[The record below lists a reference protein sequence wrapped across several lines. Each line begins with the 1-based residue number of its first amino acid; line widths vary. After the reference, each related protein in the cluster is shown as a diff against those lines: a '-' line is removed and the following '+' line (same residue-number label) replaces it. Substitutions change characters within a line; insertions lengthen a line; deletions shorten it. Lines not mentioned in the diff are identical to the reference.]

1 MLPSL
6 WTESYRRFARTAIL
20 VAMLGIDGRVFR
32 AVWTIFLFALVI
44 AAVYLARHTIVMF
57 TLAIF
62 LAHLLAPLVDRIE
75 RLVPKRISRT
85 VVLAVVYL
93 ALLGAAVGVLIPV
106 GAKIGEE
113 ASMLAGKLPEALK
126 EDLLSRVPLP
136 AWLEQWR
143 PRMTEFIREETAG
156 FGDKALPLLKEIGP
170 GILTGLG
177 NLVALIL
184 IPILSFFFLKDGAAL
199 RQALVNSV
207 SANRRGMIEEIL
219 VDLHQLV
226 AQYIRALTLLAIAT
240 FTAYSI
246 LWEITGVPYAI
257 LLAGIAAVL
266 ELIPVVGP
274 LTAGVLTVLVAGVS
288 GYPQVLWVVAILI
301 VYRLFQDYVLSPYL
315 MSSGVELHPLLVL
328 FGVLA
333 GEQVAGVPGMFFSV
347 PVIAGLRIIVIRMRR
362 PKHA

>member
-1 MLPSL
+1 
-6 WTESYRRFARTAIL
+6 
-20 VAMLGIDGRVFR
+20 MLGIDGRVLR
-32 AVWTIFLFALVI
+32 AVWTVFLFALVI
-44 AAVYLARHTIVMF
+44 ALIYLTRQTIVIF
-57 TLAIF
+57 ALAIF
-62 LAHLLAPLVDRIE
+62 LAHLLAPLIDRIE
-75 RLVPKRISRT
+75 QLVPRRISRT

-93 ALLGAAVGVLIPV
+93 ALLGAALAVLIPV

-113 ASMLAGKLPEALK
+113 ASMLAGRLPEALK
-126 EDLLSRVPLP
+126 GDPLSRLPLP

-143 PRMTEFIREETAG
+143 PRMTEFIHEEIAG
-156 FGDKALPLLKEIGP
+156 FGDKILPLLKDLGP

-177 NLVALIL
+177 NLVAVVL

-199 RQALVNSV
+199 RQALVNSA
-207 SANRRGMIEEIL
+207 SANRRELAEEIL
-219 VDLHQLV
+219 SDLHVLV

-240 FTAYSI
+240 FVAYSVF
-246 LWEITGVPYAI
+246 WEIIGVPYAI

-266 ELIPVVGP
+266 ELIPFVGP

-288 GYPQVLWVVAILI
+288 GYPHLLWVVVILI
-301 VYRLFQDYVLSPYL
+301 VYRLFQDYVLSPFL

-333 GEQVAGVPGMFFSV
+333 GEQVAGIPGMFFSV

-362 PKHA
+362 RKHA

>member
-1 MLPSL
+1 
-6 WTESYRRFARTAIL
+6 
-20 VAMLGIDGRVFR
+20 MLGIDGRVFR
-32 AVWTIFLFALVI
+32 AVWTVFLFALVVSLI
-44 AAVYLARHTIVMF
+44 YLARQTIVIF

-62 LAHLLAPLVDRIE
+62 LAHLLSPLVDRIE

-85 VVLAVVYL
+85 AVLTVVYL
-93 ALLGAAVGVLIPV
+93 ALLGAALAVLIPV

-113 ASMLAGKLPEALK
+113 ASTLAGRLPEALK
-126 EDLLSRVPLP
+126 EDPLNRVPLP

-143 PRMTEFIREETAG
+143 PRMTEFIREQTAG
-156 FGDKALPLLKEIGP
+156 FGDRVLPFLKAIGP
-170 GILTGLG
+170 GILAGLG
-177 NLVALIL
+177 SLVAVVL
-184 IPILSFFFLKDGAAL
+184 IPILSFFFLKDGPEL

-207 SANRRGMIEEIL
+207 AANRRGMVEEIL
-219 VDLHQLV
+219 LDLHLLV

-240 FTAYSI
+240 FAAYSI
-246 LWEITGVPYAI
+246 FWEITGVPYAI

-274 LTAGVLTVLVAGVS
+274 LTAGVLTVLVAGIS
-288 GYPQVLWVVAILI
+288 GYPHLLWVVAILI

-333 GEQVAGVPGMFFSV
+333 GEQVGGIPGMFFSV